1 MDQSAWIA
9 LGLVVIISALLIIT
23 GIKKA
28 PGIGILIAL
37 LIVGAAIWLRHTSF
51 SAIGLSMPTSWP
63 GVIVGGLGLGAV
75 LSLLSMIL
83 VEPLIERITKLPH
96 DVSAVEGVRGSWKS
110 RLGGLVMVWIVVA
123 LIEEGLYRGFL
134 MTEMVHLTGTGIVG
148 LVISLVLSSVVF
160 GLSHSYQGRSGTWST
175 GIIGSL
181 LGLIFIL
188 SGFNLWLAIFT
199 HGFIDTISLI
209 LMYFKADK
217 WLNELIWKKTD

>member
-9 LGLVVIISALLIIT
+9 LSLVVVVSFLLIIT
-23 GIKKA
+23 GVKKT

-51 SAIGLSMPTSWP
+51 AAIGLGLPASWP
-63 GVIVGGLGLGAV
+63 AVILGGLGLGAA
-75 LSLLSMIL
+75 LSLFSMIF
-83 VEPLIERITKLPH
+83 VEPLIERITKIPH
-96 DVSAVEGVRGSWKS
+96 DVSAVEGVRGNWKS
-110 RLGGLVMVWIVVA
+110 LLGWLAMVWIVVA

-134 MTEMVHLTGTGIVG
+134 MTEMVRVIGTGVLG
-148 LVISLVLSSVVF
+148 LIITLVVSSVVF

-175 GIIGSL
+175 GIIGGL

-217 WLNELIWKKTD
+217 WLNNLIWKSRD

>member
-9 LGLVVIISALLIIT
+9 LGLVVIVSALLIIT
-23 GIKKA
+23 GIRKA

-37 LIVGAAIWLRHTSF
+37 IIVGAAIWLRHTSF
-51 SAIGLSMPTSWP
+51 AMIGLGIPASWP
-63 GVIVGGLGLGAV
+63 GVILGGLGLGAV
-75 LSLLSMIL
+75 LSLLSMTL
-83 VEPLIERITKLPH
+83 VEPLIERITKVPH

-110 RLGGLVMVWIVVA
+110 LLGWLVMVWVVVA

-134 MTEMVHLTGTGIVG
+134 MTELVHVTGTGLLG
-148 LVISLVLSSVVF
+148 LGISLVISSVVF
-160 GLSHSYQGRSGTWST
+160 SLSHSYQGRSGTWST

-217 WLNELIWKKTD
+217 WLNHLIWKTTE

>member
-1 MDQSAWIA
+1 MDQTLWIT
-9 LGLVVIISALLIIT
+9 LILVIVISLILTIT

-28 PGIGILIAL
+28 PGIGILVSL
-37 LIVGAAIWLRHTSF
+37 VIVGVSIWLRHTNF
-51 SAIGLSMPTSWP
+51 AAIGLGWPSSWP
-63 GVIVGGLGLGAV
+63 GVILGGLLLGTV
-75 LSLLSMIL
+75 LSLLSIIL
-83 VEPLIERITKLPH
+83 VEPLIEKITKTPH
-96 DVSAVEGVRGSWKS
+96 DVSAVEGVRGNWKS
-110 RLGGLVMVWIVVA
+110 LLGWLAMVWIVVA

-134 MTEMVHLTGTGIVG
+134 MTEMSRLTGTGVLG
-148 LVISLVLSSVVF
+148 LLITLVVSSVVF

-181 LGLIFIL
+181 LGVIFIL

-217 WLNELIWKKTD
+217 WLNGLIWKKTD